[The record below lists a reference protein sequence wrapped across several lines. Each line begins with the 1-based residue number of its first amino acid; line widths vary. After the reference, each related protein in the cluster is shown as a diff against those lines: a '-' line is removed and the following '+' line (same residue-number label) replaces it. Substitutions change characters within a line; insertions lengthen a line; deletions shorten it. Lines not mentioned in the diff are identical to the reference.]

1 MAREPEPLASID
13 DLLGGPVVEEVA
25 ETVRVDPVVGRNGP
39 LAEAASWLFWSLL
52 IAGLASAAVFVVAY
66 AFGYTLP
73 YLLLLSG
80 FFALVALRRS
90 LTALAAPRVAVGARP
105 NLPDDP
111 EREPPPDGLH
121 LALVRWE
128 KRLNWSRRDPDRY
141 AKMVRPR
148 LAEIADERLR
158 QRHGITRAS
167 DPKRAREIMGEH
179 RWTFLIAPPA
189 RTPNPRELA
198 AVVKDMEKL

>member
-13 DLLGGPVVEEVA
+13 DLLGGPVVEEPETMRVA
-25 ETVRVDPVVGRNGP
+25 PPVRPRGPVAR
-39 LAEAASWLFWSLL
+39 AASWLFWSLL
-52 IAGLASAAVFVVAY
+52 IAGLASAVVFVVAY

-73 YLLLLSG
+73 YLLLLAG

-90 LTALAAPRVAVGARP
+90 LTAVAAPQVIVGARP
-105 NLPDDP
+105 ELPEDP
-111 EREPPPDGLH
+111 DLAPPPDGLN
-121 LALVRWE
+121 LALGRWE
-128 KRLNWSRRDPDRY
+128 RRLSWARRDPDRY

-158 QRHGITRAS
+158 QRHGITRGS
-167 DPKRAREIMGEH
+167 DPQRAREIMGEH
-179 RWTFLIAPPA
+179 LWTFLVSPSA

>member
-13 DLLGGPVVEEVA
+13 DLLGGPVVDEV
-25 ETVRVDPVVGRNGP
+25 ETVRVEPPARNGP
-39 LAEAASWLFWSLL
+39 VAEAASWLFWSLL
-52 IAGLASAAVFVVAY
+52 VAGLASAAVFVVAY

-90 LTALAAPRVAVGARP
+90 LTAVAAPQVAVGARP

-111 EREPPPDGLH
+111 DREPPPDGLH

-128 KRLNWSRRDPDRY
+128 KRLSWSRRDPDRY

-158 QRHGITRAS
+158 QRHGITRTS
-167 DPKRAREIMGEH
+167 DPMRAREIMGEH
-179 RWTFLIAPPA
+179 LWTFLIAPPA
-189 RTPNPRELA
+189 RPPNPRELA
-198 AVVKDMEKL
+198 AVVKDMENL